1 MLLVFLILIFNHLHT
16 QYPFPMDPP
25 PNTVTEVYKIGDTI
39 SGNEEYFIQ
48 VKNANS
54 DGNESQV
61 IYACL
66 SFFYYQANVAGI
78 SFLPISNPYC
88 IINYLN
94 VPFFSSQETLINNN
108 FLEVPDLSY
117 SYLANYILSFALN
130 FMQVNFTPAPLSCYS
145 YVTFNDNLLGNLYQ
159 NPNQTYQPY
168 QFIPDSV
175 PQSFYARI
183 EMFLNFENYQAQRLA
198 LELLDFSVNI
208 EACKSEAANFYSTP
222 GTLDNYTEYR
232 CYTDPVYVISVRR
245 NVDESLFL
253 NSQYL
258 LEQYPAEASVSY
270 VLKYAGDFN
279 YLSELLNDT
288 SFNYAYVTGWGT
300 TTKFQNIDTG
310 KFVLEEMIKEI
321 KARNDAIGDTISS
334 IYLILGGVNC
344 FNYAILVKDKYIAN
358 ITSIEGVGFE
368 LDAGAE
374 IINLNTGK
382 NFCFDASCLTFD
394 LSDTCLDEQNLFGNR
409 LTVDGL
415 NLFDEGALS
424 SFCNLNFAND
434 CLSQIENIDPEGLTD
449 YAKDITNNN
458 STEILGLDYTI
469 GSIQVYWYPL

>member
-1 MLLVFLILIFNHLHT
+1 MLLVFLILIFNHLQS

-25 PNTVTEVYKIGDTI
+25 PNTVTEVYKIGDSI

-48 VKNANS
+48 VKNANL
-54 DGNESQV
+54 DGNETPV

-94 VPFFSSQETLINNN
+94 VPLFSFQDTLINNN
-108 FLEVPDLSY
+108 SLEVPDLSY
-117 SYLANYILSFALN
+117 DYLANYILSFALN
-130 FMQVNFTPAPLSCYS
+130 FMQTNFTPAPLSCYS
-145 YVTFNDNLLGNLYQ
+145 FVTFNDNLLGSLYQ
-159 NPNQTYQPY
+159 NSNQTYQPY
-168 QFIPDSV
+168 QFIPDNA
-175 PQSFYARI
+175 PQAFYARI

-232 CYTDPVYVISVRR
+232 CYTNPVYVISVRR
-245 NVDESLFL
+245 NVDESLL
-253 NSQYL
+253 LTTQYL

-270 VLKYAGDFN
+270 VLQYEGDFN
-279 YLSELLNDT
+279 YLSELFNDT
-288 SFNYAYVTGWGT
+288 IVNYAYVTGWGT
-300 TTKFQNIDTG
+300 TTKFQNIETG
-310 KFVLEEMIKEI
+310 QFVLQEMIREI
-321 KARNDAIGDTISS
+321 RARNAFIQPSITS

-344 FNYAILVKDKYIAN
+344 LNNIIL
-358 ITSIEGVGFE
+358 TELGFTQIV
-368 LDAGAE
+368 GAE

-415 NLFDEGALS
+415 NLFDEGTLS

-434 CLSQIENIDPEGLTD
+434 CLSQIQDIDPDGLTD
-449 YAKDITNNN
+449 YAKAITNNN
-458 STEILGLDYTI
+458 SAEILGLDYTI